1 MNTKERTM
9 KNPIQKNG
17 FFATPDSMQALEDQ
31 IMSFTGQERMVAMT
45 AALMALNLAS
55 KLVDEEL
62 KTSYNTL
69 TNTQGA

>member
-1 MNTKERTM
+1 M

-31 IMSFTGQERMVAMT
+31 IMAFTGQERMVAMT

-62 KTSYNTL
+62 QRSYNTL

>member
-1 MNTKERTM
+1 M

-31 IMSFTGQERMVAMT
+31 IMAFSGSERMIAMT

-55 KLVDEEL
+55 KLVDEAIQNQ
-62 KTSYNTL
+62 YNT
-69 TNTQGA
+69 NTEQQGA

>member
-1 MNTKERTM
+1 M

-31 IMSFTGQERMVAMT
+31 IMAFTGQERMVAMT

-62 KTSYNTL
+62 LRAYNNNTE
-69 TNTQGA
+69 TNN

>member
-1 MNTKERTM
+1 M

-31 IMSFTGQERMVAMT
+31 IMAFTVQERMVAMT

-55 KLVDEEL
+55 KMVDEAIQNQ
-62 KTSYNTL
+62 YNTS
-69 TNTQGA
+69 TDNTQGA

>member
-1 MNTKERTM
+1 MI
-9 KNPIQKNG
+9 NPIQKNG

-31 IMSFTGQERMVAMT
+31 IMAFSGSERMIAMT

-62 KTSYNTL
+62 KRAYNTD

>member
-1 MNTKERTM
+1 M

>member
-1 MNTKERTM
+1 M

-31 IMSFTGQERMVAMT
+31 IMAFSGQERMIAMT

-62 KTSYNTL
+62 KRAYNTD

>member
-1 MNTKERTM
+1 M

-31 IMSFTGQERMVAMT
+31 IMAFSGSERMIAMT

-62 KTSYNTL
+62 KRAYNTD

>member
-1 MNTKERTM
+1 M

-31 IMSFTGQERMVAMT
+31 IMSFTGSERMIAMT
-45 AALMALNLAS
+45 SALMALNLAS

-62 KTSYNTL
+62 LRAYNNNTE
-69 TNTQGA
+69 TN

>member
-1 MNTKERTM
+1 M

-31 IMSFTGQERMVAMT
+31 IMRFTGSERMVAMT

-62 KTSYNTL
+62 LRAYNNNTE
-69 TNTQGA
+69 TN

>member
-1 MNTKERTM
+1 M

-31 IMSFTGQERMVAMT
+31 IMAFSGQERMIAMT

-62 KTSYNTL
+62 KRAYNTD
-69 TNTQGA
+69 TNNTQGA

>member
-1 MNTKERTM
+1 M

-31 IMSFTGQERMVAMT
+31 IMAFTGQERMVAMT

-62 KTSYNTL
+62 LRAYNNNTE
-69 TNTQGA
+69 TNL

>member
-1 MNTKERTM
+1 M

-17 FFATPDSMQALEDQ
+17 FFATPVSMQALEDQ

-62 KTSYNTL
+62 KRSYNTL

>member
-1 MNTKERTM
+1 M

-31 IMSFTGQERMVAMT
+31 NMAFSGSERMIAMT

-62 KTSYNTL
+62 KRAYNTD

>member
-1 MNTKERTM
+1 M

-62 KTSYNTL
+62 KLSYNTL

>member
-1 MNTKERTM
+1 M

-31 IMSFTGQERMVAMT
+31 IMRFTGQERMVAMT

-62 KTSYNTL
+62 KQSYNTL

>member
-1 MNTKERTM
+1 M

-62 KTSYNTL
+62 LRAYNNNTE
-69 TNTQGA
+69 TNN

>member
-1 MNTKERTM
+1 M

-62 KTSYNTL
+62 KRSYNTL

>member
-1 MNTKERTM
+1 M

-55 KLVDEEL
+55 KLVVEEL
-62 KTSYNTL
+62 KRSYNTL